1 MLKDDDARVPFA
13 VIGVVL
19 IIISTVTAAYLMRME
34 SASVTSSIADERE
47 GELNDA
53 LACARADIDHAL
65 NLACIYAE
73 EEVGKNPVVNASGG
87 RSPDEVNFDRL
98 KRMAYSNLSRYLAAN
113 YRGGFIYGDYVID
126 ARIGGDIA
134 LEPVVMGISR
144 TVFHPV
150 IQCKDEYP
158 AYYVASVPVELRVT
172 RPGSTLDHAETYE
185 AEALVA
191 SRYPLLK
198 GLTDEYEARLNG
210 TVMFTDVTAAS
221 FAYTWARGYCQYF
234 AAEPANIVDNGDLS
248 LVTNAA
254 SLLEQGCVY
263 NSVDPVSLASLVKHT
278 YDNSRPTTDVLNNNS
293 LSYINQYN
301 FSNTSR
307 QNLPSGREPEEHRF
321 DADAIVDRELRA
333 AIADPVSRYSV
344 ERAYGCKVH
353 ITVKRRDVAQY
364 YNDTGSVCKES
375 YPLTPNENGTGPFF
389 REVWKAWTDSR
400 EGGGTEMVTIDY
412 VMDECSPLN
421 GHNDVRTP
429 LREADF
435 TSGGRTYTDSNLAH
449 AVDAY
454 NEAVPVQSVLFDG
467 LAYPDGF
474 SGRTAEVTCERYGW
488 VENAS
493 MSGIKELASRIKP
506 DVAVTLRPADYG
518 SYDDMMDAAYG
529 KMRDQFRQNYTA
541 YLAEPAYREDGV
553 FRTCGAKYAYY
564 KRKAFLDGIGSA
576 LNASANA
583 SEEVDRKIDERLKDY
598 SKDMNSSTVKDN
610 ARTSKDFL
618 DNTKMFIPFGLN
630 MTLKGGEGKEDPYKW
645 EEDVALAVDQRP
657 NYLGVEEYTDPETGY
672 RVRPLKVRNV
682 CVFALPTDFVDSA
695 GATGAVLDGLDA
707 IAGSACRLGNDTL
720 AAETSQVTKNVSAQ
734 AKQAI
739 KDQVNDALVHDQDLQ
754 GHLTRDDVESS
765 VNNAFGR
772 RTPEQAVGDMKN
784 GTLQEEVAR
793 DLALKARGH
802 AEGELARKTD
812 QYVDSYGDYIEGK
825 AEEAILGAEE
835 RALSYVIDTLKD
847 SIKQAFG
854 DFAAA
859 AADKAEDA
867 VVGAAL
873 KRIPMGLPLLP
884 PYGWWATMNVWY
896 IEVIGEIPY
905 LAVYDVDSEPVP
917 DPILGQRATAY
928 VRRPMLD
935 IREGGVIMGSNE
947 PVRFRQQTCTFII
960 VPPGAQGIGDKL
972 GGWDEKSPGFDE
984 VAVS

>member
-1 MLKDDDARVPFA
+1 MLKDDGARVPFA
-13 VIGVVL
+13 VIGVIL
-19 IIISTVTAAYLMRME
+19 IIISTATAAYLMRME
-34 SASVTSSIADERE
+34 SAGVAEAIADERE

-53 LACARADIDHAL
+53 LACARADIGHAL

-73 EEVGKNPVVNASGG
+73 EEVGENPVVNASGG
-87 RSPDEVNFDRL
+87 RSPDEANLYRL
-98 KRMAYSNLSRYLAAN
+98 KRMAHRNLSRYLAAN
-113 YRGGFIYGDYVID
+113 YQGGFTYGDYVID
-126 ARIGGDIA
+126 ARIGGDGGSVE
-134 LEPVVMGISR
+134 LEPVVVDISR

-150 IQCKDEYP
+150 IQCKGEYA

-172 RPGSTLDHAETYE
+172 RPGSTLDYAETYV
-185 AEALVA
+185 AEALVT

-210 TVMFTDVTAAS
+210 TAMFTDVTAAS

-234 AAEPANIVDNGDLS
+234 TSEPANIVDNGDLS
-248 LVTNAA
+248 LATNAA

-278 YDNSRPTTDVLNNNS
+278 YDSSRSTTDVLNNNS

-307 QNLPSGREPEEHRF
+307 QGLPSDRAPEEYRF
-321 DADAIVDRELRA
+321 DAGAIVDRELRA

-344 ERAYGCKVH
+344 ERAYGCKIH
-353 ITVKRRDVAQY
+353 ITVKRRDVAES

-389 REVWKAWTDSR
+389 REVWKVWADGR
-400 EGGGTEMVTIDY
+400 TEMVTIDY
-412 VMDECSPLN
+412 VMEECSPLN
-421 GHNDVRTP
+421 GHNDVRRP

-435 TSGGRTYTDSNLAH
+435 SSGGRTYTDSNLAH

-454 NEAVPVQSVLFDG
+454 DEAMPVQSILFDG

-474 SGRTAEVTCERYGW
+474 SGRTAAVACEHYGW
-488 VENAS
+488 VENATV
-493 MSGIKELASRIKP
+493 SGIKDLAPGIKA
-506 DVAVTLRPADYG
+506 DVAVTLRPSDYG
-518 SYDDMMDAAYG
+518 SYGDMMDAAYR
-529 KMRDQFRQNYTA
+529 KMSDQFWQNYTE
-541 YLAEPAYREDGV
+541 YLAEPAYREGGM

-583 SEEVDRKIDERLKDY
+583 SEEVDRKIDERLREY

-657 NYLGVEEYTDPETGY
+657 NYLGVEEYVDPETGY

-682 CVFALPTDFVDSA
+682 CVFSLPTDLVDSA

-707 IAGSACRLGNDTL
+707 IAGSAYRLGNETL
-720 AAETSQVTKNVSAQ
+720 AAEASQVARNVSGQ
-734 AKQAI
+734 ARQAI

-765 VNNAFGR
+765 VNNAFDR

-784 GTLQEEVAR
+784 GTLQREIAG
-793 DLALKARGH
+793 DLALKARSH
-802 AEGELARKTD
+802 AEGEPARKTD
-812 QYVDSYGDYIEGK
+812 LYVDSYGNYIQGK

-835 RALSYVIDTLKD
+835 RALSYVIDTLND
-847 SIKQAFG
+847 SIKRTFEG
-854 DFAAA
+854 FAAA

-867 VVGAAL
+867 VVSAAL

-884 PYGWWATMNVWY
+884 PYGWWATMNLWY
-896 IEVIGEIPY
+896 IEIIGEIPY

-935 IREGGVIMGSNE
+935 IREGGEVMGSNE

-960 VPPGAQGIGDKL
+960 VPPGPQGIGDKL

-984 VAVS
+984 VAAS